1 MKKSKLFKWL
11 TKGKTLKI
19 VSLIILIIFVLLKPS
34 ESNAANARGYV
45 AQRDGT
51 KTIFVYYKY
60 SYGDSIFSNGK
71 KLDNDLHFNHNI
83 GIVRPMYYMKIGEAI
98 YGDDGLIV
106 NPQVWFGFAG
116 KDLEKSEMNSSRS
129 GFIDPIIAST
139 FWLVNSKKEQFWIGL
154 TPIISVPLGRYD
166 KNKSL
171 NIGEN
176 RWSFKPEIGIVKGI
190 KNKLFLEIIFNTEVF
205 SDNDKFYY
213 GNEVVS
219 KSQSPLMGLETHC
232 SFTMAD
238 NWFLSLDYFYSKGGR
253 TKIDGVKQ
261 RDSQN
266 NHAIGLSSFWK
277 IGENQLLM
285 LEYVNRFAVE
295 NGIEFDTIGFRWGYV
310 F

>member
-139 FWLVNSKKEQFWIGL
+139 FWLVNSKKEQFWI
-154 TPIISVPLGRYD
+154 
-166 KNKSL
+166 
-171 NIGEN
+171 
-176 RWSFKPEIGIVKGI
+176 
-190 KNKLFLEIIFNTEVF
+190 
-205 SDNDKFYY
+205 
-213 GNEVVS
+213 
-219 KSQSPLMGLETHC
+219 
-232 SFTMAD
+232 
-238 NWFLSLDYFYSKGGR
+238 
-253 TKIDGVKQ
+253 
-261 RDSQN
+261 
-266 NHAIGLSSFWK
+266 
-277 IGENQLLM
+277 
-285 LEYVNRFAVE
+285 
-295 NGIEFDTIGFRWGYV
+295 
-310 F
+310 